1 MGPTSTTTPAS
12 TKSPCP
18 GWSDGGGMGS
28 PSMAAWSTL
37 RTTQHVAYR
46 WVSRGLRCK

>member
-1 MGPTSTTTPAS
+1 
-12 TKSPCP
+12 
-18 GWSDGGGMGS
+18 MGS

-46 WVSRGLRCK
+46 WVSRGLQVTGVPQGDSVITGL